1 MYLAVISFI
10 TLGALFAKHRV
21 EETMHYQR
29 VREIIYVLET
39 GFLSDVLGDQIP
51 ENIKSLIDRKTIE
64 INSKIIK

>member
-1 MYLAVISFI
+1 
-10 TLGALFAKHRV
+10 
-21 EETMHYQR
+21 MHYQR